1 METIK
6 NLYLKYREAI
16 DYIFFGVLTTV
27 VSLVFY
33 LIFTR
38 ILGFSPAVSNIAK
51 WVSGVLFAFVV
62 NKLFVFR
69 SKTKDLK
76 NVSREF
82 VTFVGGRVIS
92 GVIDELI
99 VIVGCNVLGINDLVV
114 QFFDFIFVIIAN
126 YLISKFL
133 VFKKK

>member
-6 NLYLKYREAI
+6 KLYFKYREAI

-33 LIFTR
+33 LIFSR
-38 ILGFSPAVSNIAK
+38 MMGFTPAVANIAK

-69 SKTKDLK
+69 SKTKDVK
-76 NVSREF
+76 TVSREF
-82 VTFVGGRVIS
+82 VTFVSGRVIS

-99 VIVGCNVLGINDLVV
+99 VIVGVNMLGINDLIV
-114 QFFDFIFVIIAN
+114 QFFDFIFVIVAN
-126 YLISKFL
+126 YLISKFF
-133 VFKKK
+133 VFKNK